1 MGVCVDSLYVNIV
14 FKDVKMKKFIR
25 ITGFIIVLSF
35 LLAGVC
41 LAATGGSAV
50 PEDLTN
56 AYITLGI
63 LAVAAVLFF
72 TEAVPLPVTAMLV
85 PVTLSAFGVLSATQ
99 AFANF
104 GNKWVVIFMA
114 MFIVG
119 ESTFVTGFADKVGRM
134 TVALSKGSETRL
146 LIFSMTSVG
155 ILSAFLSNTGTTV
168 VAIPMIMGMC
178 ATAGI
183 RPGRILMPVAFA
195 ASLGGTM
202 TLVGTPPNGLVNS
215 VLEKMGPAGV
225 NPFGFFEFAK
235 IGAILFVVGIAYYAF
250 IGKKYL
256 PDSDVE
262 IDMDQAARKPK
273 RPEKM
278 FWSLG
283 IFIFIVAAM
292 ATKFLPLA
300 TAAMLG
306 ACLVVITRCMTMQ
319 EAFDAID
326 WTTIFLFAGMIS
338 MSSAMKSSG
347 AAALIADTVVS
358 TVSDPYML
366 LAVCCGLTA
375 VVTNF
380 MSNTATAALM
390 APLAIPIAVQGGISP
405 LPLVMWVAMSASA
418 CFLTPVATP
427 PNTIVLG
434 PGKYSFLDYTR
445 AGWPLQIIS
454 FIILI
459 IFIPM
464 FWPFHP

>member
-1 MGVCVDSLYVNIV
+1 
-14 FKDVKMKKFIR
+14 MKKFMR

-56 AYITLGI
+56 AYITLSI
-63 LAVAAVLFF
+63 LGVAAILFF
-72 TEAVPLPVTAMLV
+72 TELVPLPVTAMLV
-85 PVTLSAFGVLSATQ
+85 PVALSALGVLPAGK

-104 GNKWVVIFMA
+104 GNKWVIIFMA

-119 ESTFVTGFADKVGRM
+119 ESTFVTGFADKVGKM

-146 LIFSMTSVG
+146 LVFSMTSVG

-178 ATAGI
+178 ASAGI

-215 VLEKMGPAGV
+215 MLEKMGPAGV
-225 NPFGFFEFAK
+225 EPFGFFEFAK
-235 IGAILFVVGIAYYAF
+235 IGAILFVVGIAYYAL

-256 PDSDVE
+256 PDSDVTF
-262 IDMDQAARKPK
+262 DADQAAAKPK

-278 FWSLG
+278 GWSLA

-306 ACLVVITRCMTMQ
+306 ACLVVITKCMTME
-319 EAFDAID
+319 EAFKSID
-326 WTTIFLFAGMIS
+326 WVTIFLFAGMLS

-358 TVSDPYML
+358 NVSSPYML

-375 VVTNF
+375 AVTNF

-390 APLAIPIAVQGGISP
+390 APLAIPIAVQGGVSP
-405 LPLVMWVAMSASA
+405 LPLVMGVAMSASA

-434 PGKYSFLDYTR
+434 PGKYTFLDYTK

-454 FIILI
+454 FIVLM

-464 FWPFHP
+464 IWPFHP